1 MIPPTKGEMFLGYFH
16 SVTLNRDLCRG
27 CTTCIK
33 RCPTEAIRV
42 RDGRASIIEDRCIDC
57 GECIRVC
64 PNHAKAA
71 LTDSLCNLPSFAIRI
86 ALPSPSLMAQF
97 KSGVTP
103 GMILGG
109 LLELGFDRVY
119 EVALAAEAVT
129 YAIRTYLK
137 GRSFNRPLISS
148 ACPAVARLIQVRFP
162 SLAGQIIPLEA
173 PIEIAARLAKEEIS
187 AETGIPISEIGA
199 FFITPCPA
207 KVTAIKQPLGR
218 RKSYVDGAVSIAEV
232 YGALVRR
239 AESMPDRGDLQKST
253 GLGLGWGRAG
263 GENLAIGFG
272 SLLGVDG
279 ISHVVGVLEEIE
291 RGKLGDVDYV
301 EGLACPGG
309 CIGGPLSAEN
319 PFVARVRLR
328 KLSSAMADRR
338 SAVTGA
344 QVAKMARQGYL
355 DLTEPILP
363 RPALRLDPDI
373 TTAINKMEAL
383 EKQVQELPGL
393 DCGSCGAP
401 TCRALAEDMVQGLA
415 QDTDCVF
422 KLRERVQSLAETMVE
437 LAGMLPPSMPK
448 RAQGG
453 KGKLHEVK

>member
-1 MIPPTKGEMFLGYFH
+1 MGYFH

-27 CTTCIK
+27 CTNCIK

-42 RDGRASIIEDRCIDC
+42 RDGKASIIEERCIDC

-64 PNHAKAA
+64 PNHAKTAV
-71 LTDSLCNLPSFAIRI
+71 TDSLQNLPPFALRI
-86 ALPSPSLMAQF
+86 ALPAPSLMAQF

-129 YAIRTYLK
+129 YGIRTYLK

-148 ACPAVARLIQVRFP
+148 ACPAVVRLIQVRFP

-173 PIEIAARLAKEEIS
+173 PMEIAARLAKEEAA
-187 AETGIPISEIGA
+187 AETGIPASDIGG

-207 KVTAIKQPLGR
+207 KVTASKQPLGR
-218 RKSYVDGAVSIAEV
+218 GKSFVDGSVSMAEV

-239 AESMPDRGDLQKST
+239 VESLLDRSDLQKAT

-272 SLLGVDG
+272 SLMAVDG
-279 ISHVVGVLEEIE
+279 IHNVASVFEEIE

-301 EGLACPGG
+301 EALACPGG
-309 CIGGPLSAEN
+309 CIGGPLVAEN

-338 SAVTGA
+338 SGITGS

-355 DLTEPILP
+355 DLSEPILP
-363 RPALRLDPDI
+363 RPALRLDPDLS
-373 TTAINKMEAL
+373 TAIAKMEAL
-383 EKQVQELPGL
+383 EKWVKELPGL

-401 TCRALAEDMVQGLA
+401 TCRALAEDIVQGLA

-422 KLRERVQSLAETMVE
+422 KLRERVKSLAETMVE
-437 LAGMLPPSMPK
+437 LAGMLPPSMAG
-448 RAQGG
+448 RVQGRRG
-453 KGKLHEVK
+453 EAS